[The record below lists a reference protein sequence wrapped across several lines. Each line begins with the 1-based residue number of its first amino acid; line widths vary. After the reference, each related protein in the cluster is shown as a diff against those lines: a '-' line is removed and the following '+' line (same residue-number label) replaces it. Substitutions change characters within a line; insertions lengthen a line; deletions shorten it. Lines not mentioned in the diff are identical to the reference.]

1 VGKTDLFEKCNAM
14 EEFVV
19 KLEIEEKDS
28 CLIYVKSGK
37 LFLDEMI
44 FSCKYIS

>member
-1 VGKTDLFEKCNAM
+1 MGKTDLFEKCNAL